1 MSARKIIDNW
11 TDIAAQLLKIG
22 ATAYGGPAIMG
33 IMQAELRGI
42 APAVIGV
49 LAVSLVRLAPYALPD
64 LFAIATLMAT
74 VVVLMVWRVAT
85 LKTMLLGAILG
96 IARSRLF
103 SLPRAKAVLSTVTR
117 A

>member
-11 TDIAAQLLKIG
+11 TDIAARLLKLG

-49 LAVSLVRLAPYALPD
+49 LAVSLIRLAPYALPD
-64 LFAIATLMAT
+64 VLALATLTAT
-74 VVVLMVWRVAT
+74 VLVLMVWRVAT
-85 LKTMLLGAILG
+85 IKVMLVGAILG

-103 SLPRAKAVLSTVTR
+103 AVPGAQAVLSTVTR

>member
-11 TDIAAQLLKIG
+11 TDIAARLLKIG

-42 APAVIGV
+42 APAVIGI

-74 VVVLMVWRVAT
+74 AVVLMVWRV
-85 LKTMLLGAILG
+85 LLGAILG

-103 SLPRAKAVLSTVTR
+103 SLPGAQAVLSTVTR